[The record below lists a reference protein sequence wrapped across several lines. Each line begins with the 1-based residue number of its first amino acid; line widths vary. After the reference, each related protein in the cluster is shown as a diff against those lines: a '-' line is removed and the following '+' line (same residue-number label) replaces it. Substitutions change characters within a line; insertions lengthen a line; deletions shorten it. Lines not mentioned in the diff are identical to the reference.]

1 MKSIQ
6 NSKFLIFALPL
17 LFISCG
23 ENKNDQ
29 SVAEEKKETEK
40 TILSYSNTSF
50 LSSSEFVDNYI
61 VKQEKFDKIIWS
73 DNKND
78 LNGDGQIDE
87 IKVFATDEFISSE
100 EQSTYTIKVCIN
112 NSCADLNVNWGLK
125 SYYGKDTE
133 YEIIDIVK
141 GDDMK
146 ELLIIHSEDAIEDPS
161 KLNSI
166 FRLYANGEVTVSNI
180 SSTGYSNGQI
190 QFINDKEFTVDH
202 MRFPDIK
209 GTYTLGSK
217 GIKQLKL
224 YKQPEDEVDYSQMAA
239 CPYVY
244 LIEDDKLEFK
254 GEILRY
260 LNVDYAEVWQ
270 KLSISSKSK
279 ISNKIRIV
287 ISEEKEEETYLNA
300 VYLLVANKKISPK
313 IISNKFELILKDD
326 EKYLKLVKGDK
337 IELEFDLPKNCSV
350 NTFDLF
356 GKGYYLPKKVIL

>member
-1 MKSIQ
+1 MKIIQ
-6 NSKFLIFALPL
+6 TSKSLIFALPL

-50 LSSSEFVDNYI
+50 LSSYEFVDNYI
-61 VKQEKFDKIIWS
+61 VKQEEFDKIIWS

-87 IKVFATDEFISSE
+87 IKVFATDEFMSSE

-180 SSTGYSNGQI
+180 SSSGYSNGQI
-190 QFINDKEFTVDH
+190 RFINDREFTVDH

-209 GTYTLGSK
+209 GTYTLASK

-279 ISNKIRIV
+279 INNKIRIV

-300 VYLLVANKKISPK
+300 VYLLVDNKKIIPK
-313 IISNKFELILKDD
+313 IKSNKIELILKDD
-326 EKYLKLVKGDK
+326 EQYLKLVKGDK
-337 IELEFDLPKNCSV
+337 IELEFALPKDCSV
-350 NTFDLF
+350 KTFDLF
-356 GKGYYLPKKVIL
+356 GKGYYLPKKVFL